1 MSARIKFLLPLFL
14 LVLTAFANAQSGR
27 NFPTP
32 TPTPKTD
39 DETEKVFTEEVKLN
53 VIAFDEEGKFFNGVK
68 AEDLV
73 ITENNTL
80 HQASSI
86 RRIPANVLIVM
97 DTGGEMRQKKSLQ
110 LTRNAA
116 LSVVNAL
123 KEGDQIAIL
132 QYADKAEILAEW
144 TSDKA
149 QIVEAIK
156 KKSNFGKRSAF
167 VGALTLAEDFLR
179 KNPLDNKHIVL
190 ISDGTDN
197 FSSTEEKASA
207 MRKLLATD
215 INVHVI
221 SYTKMETTDI
231 TPRTK
236 MISNSPPPRAIPPE
250 IAATL
255 PNGARDAATAPKV
268 GPTINLDRAMLKK
281 LKQRKDDLETSEK
294 ALQTLAEN
302 TNGEFI
308 LPENSDEMLEKG
320 ALVARMI
327 DSSYVVT
334 YVPKRAL
341 SESERGEERDIV
353 VTSRRDG
360 LLVEAKR
367 KLIVKPQDGQ

>member
-1 MSARIKFLLPLFL
+1 MSARIKFLFPLFL
-14 LVLTAFANAQSGR
+14 LIFASFANAQSGR
-27 NFPTP
+27 NTPTP
-32 TPTPKTD
+32 TPTPKD
-39 DETEKVFTEEVKLN
+39 DDTEKVFTEEVKLN

-80 HQASSI
+80 HQVSSI

-123 KEGDQIAIL
+123 KEGDQIAVL

-144 TSDKA
+144 TSDKT

-167 VGALTLAEDFLR
+167 VGALDLAEDFLR
-179 KNPLDNKHIVL
+179 KNPLDNKHLVL
-190 ISDGTDN
+190 ISDGTDS
-197 FSSTEEKASA
+197 FASTEEKAAA

-236 MISNSPPPRAIPPE
+236 MISKTPPPKALPPE

-255 PNGARDAATAPKV
+255 PNGARDVATAPKI
-268 GPTINLDRAMLKK
+268 GPTINLDRAMMKK
-281 LKQRKDDLETSEK
+281 LKQRKEDLETSEK

-308 LPENSDEMLEKG
+308 LPEDSEEMLEKG

-341 SESERGEERDIV
+341 SESAKGEEREIV
-353 VTSRRDG
+353 VTSRRHG

-367 KLIVKPQDGQ
+367 KLVVRE

>member
-1 MSARIKFLLPLFL
+1 MSVRIKFLLPFSILFF
-14 LVLTAFANAQSGR
+14 TIFANAQSGR
-27 NFPTP
+27 NMPTP
-32 TPTPKTD
+32 TPTPNTD
-39 DETEKVFTEEVKLN
+39 DDTERIFTEEVKLN

-80 HQASSI
+80 HQVSSI

-97 DTGGEMRQKKSLQ
+97 DTGGEMRQKKSLK

-116 LSVVNAL
+116 LSVVYGL
-123 KEGDQIAIL
+123 KEGDQIAVL

-149 QIVEAIK
+149 QIIDAIEK
-156 KKSNFGKRSAF
+156 RSNFGRRSAF
-167 VGALTLAEDFLR
+167 VGALTLAEEFLR
-179 KNPLDNKHIVL
+179 KNPLDNKHLVL
-190 ISDGTDN
+190 ISDGTDSL
-197 FSSTEEKASA
+197 SSVEEKAAA

-221 SYTKMETTDI
+221 SYTKMETDDVA
-231 TPRTK
+231 PRTK
-236 MISNSPPPRAIPPE
+236 MISKTPPPKALPPE
-250 IAATL
+250 VVAGL
-255 PNGARDAATAPKV
+255 PNGVRDAASAPKI

-281 LKQRKDDLETSEK
+281 LRQRKADLEKSERE
-294 ALQTLAEN
+294 LQSLAEN

-308 LPENSDEMLEKG
+308 LPENSEEMLEKG

-334 YVPKRAL
+334 YVPKRPL
-341 SESERGEERDIV
+341 SESTSGEERDII
-353 VTSRRDG
+353 VTSRRAG

-367 KLIVKPQDGQ
+367 KLIVRDKY

>member
-1 MSARIKFLLPLFL
+1 MSARIKFLFPLFL
-14 LVLTAFANAQSGR
+14 LIFASFANAQSGR
-27 NFPTP
+27 NTPTP
-32 TPTPKTD
+32 TPTPTD
-39 DETEKVFTEEVKLN
+39 DDTEKVFTEEVKLN

-80 HQASSI
+80 HQASSV
-86 RRIPANVLIVM
+86 RRIPANVLIVL

-116 LSVVNAL
+116 LSVINAL
-123 KEGDQIAIL
+123 KEGDQIAVL

-144 TSDKA
+144 TSDKT

-167 VGALTLAEDFLR
+167 VGALDLAEDFLR

-190 ISDGTDN
+190 ISDGTDS
-197 FSSTEEKASA
+197 FASTEEKAAA

-236 MISNSPPPRAIPPE
+236 MISKTPPPKALPPE

-255 PNGARDAATAPKV
+255 PNGARDVATAPKI
-268 GPTINLDRAMLKK
+268 GPTINLDRAMMKK
-281 LKQRKDDLETSEK
+281 LKQRKEDLETSEK

-308 LPENSDEMLEKG
+308 LPEDSEEMLEKG

-341 SESERGEERDIV
+341 SESAKGEERDIV
-353 VTSRRDG
+353 VTSRRNG

-367 KLIVKPQDGQ
+367 KLVVKPEDAQ